1 MKLYKCHSNTP
12 SYFHLLV
19 KPLLMQIMTNVKE
32 ASISLGMLIEPQ
44 RGEEELLLKEKS
56 ILESFESDKN
66 EASRKPH

>member
-1 MKLYKCHSNTP
+1 
-12 SYFHLLV
+12 
-19 KPLLMQIMTNVKE
+19 MQIMTNVKE